1 MTGLR
6 RLERKEQSF
15 TDVASNGCN
24 RLEARLPEVGPCTGG
39 ARQKVAVGAKGR
51 MRRSDRS

>member
-24 RLEARLPEVGPCTGG
+24 RLEARVPEVGP
-39 ARQKVAVGAKGR
+39 ARGERARKLP
-51 MRRSDRS
+51 